1 MKEFK
6 VIIQTT
12 DCLTVNAE
20 SAEEA
25 WEQVKKGIDPR
36 ILGGPLT
43 VQIVP
48 VDPEATATANS

>member
-6 VIIQTT
+6 IIIQTI

-20 SAEEA
+20 SEEEA

-36 ILGGPLT
+36 VLGGPIT

-48 VDPEATATANS
+48 VDPEADTPANS